1 MVTMLDV
8 AKRAGVSKATV
19 SRVLN
24 GQDIVSAE
32 VKAQV
37 MKAIEET
44 GYRPNI
50 LARQLARQQSNFI
63 GFVMTNTLYNGPYFS
78 SLVYQAASFC
88 EKYNHQLIFTD
99 SKHCADDERI
109 AIQYMLDMKCKGIII
124 YPKYLNNDELET
136 LIEANSTPIIL
147 INKKLNRNINQTI
160 YLDHYKSAN
169 YLMNYLLQC
178 GHKHI
183 AFICGRHDSISGQL
197 RLNAYQDK
205 LHSAGIE
212 VNPHLI
218 ESGYWQPEGG
228 YKATKLL
235 LSRKIPFT
243 ALLAANDDMAIG
255 AMKAIIEAG
264 LKVPDDISVA
274 GFDNTIIS
282 RYVSPGLTTVNVPI
296 DMMIQTAIEKI
307 INSQFDP
314 NSSQIDG
321 QLIIRQSVSTIS

>member
-50 LARQLARQQSNFI
+50 LARQLARQHSNFI

-99 SKHCADDERI
+99 SKHCADDERN

-136 LIEANSTPIIL
+136 LIETNSTTIIL
-147 INKKLNRNINQTI
+147 INKKLNRYINQTV

-183 AFICGRHDSISGQL
+183 AFICGRHDSISSQL

-205 LHSAGIE
+205 LLAAGIE

-264 LKVPDDISVA
+264 LSVPDDISVA

>member
-307 INSQFDP
+307 INSQFDSK
-314 NSSQIDG
+314 SSQIDG
-321 QLIIRQSVSTIS
+321 QLIIRQSVSAIR